1 MPSNYLGEKLISG
14 GEISEDDYRDFLV
27 KIGNM
32 FLAGEPNVTYLE
44 GKTRK
49 GEVSFSAASAARRRS
64 IESDIGQ
71 ILIEEFRN
79 AVEAEAAVFDRI
91 DVEEKPTGASVIE
104 HMFAGAGGKA
114 MSNLSASDRIL
125 FADPTVTKLE
135 YAEQFGVNGEKYI
148 ANVKALNAAIR
159 KERSV
164 SGGKTSAEWRS
175 WLGSKSDELNL
186 EIEIPSGD
194 NVLKSVEDRLKKDV
208 ASVEKGLESQAQVLA
223 DFEAS
228 EDVRVAED
236 LYSSVMGA
244 NTFRDLA
251 DSGLSEE
258 TKAKIVALPEKDVVG
273 SAQSSD
279 PLERAAFNQ
288 QQVQTLVQRDLAED
302 AEPRREPEPGEL
314 DADPATLPPGTDL
327 TASEREREFGVS
339 EQPAVPE
346 MEAAAI
352 EAQQAADLREAEIET
367 EKTLAEDF
375 AAAEFGVGG
384 PARTSIGG
392 VDPNDE
398 QDPALDLSSRL
409 GDIGSA
415 FNISDQFGYRY
426 FLFDPGTE
434 NERQDMLIDDPD
446 NPGTQINVLE
456 YITSKNLTNEAEIL
470 EAFKQTEWF
479 NETSE
484 TMQNFDLAWDAAG
497 PWDNWD
503 NLTARR
509 EELIGDEKDYIE
521 DQLELLGITDEV
533 DEAEINK
540 LATFVK
546 RNGMDTSE
554 IRDYLSDVESID
566 FQSYIADADE
576 GLLGTYKSS
585 LATTAASYMVEL
597 DDDQLNMFVEG
608 LYDADDPAAQLSL
621 FKNQFKNM
629 AKERFPTLSGV
640 IDQGI
645 TPQQY
650 FAPYSARVS
659 KLLDRP
665 VDFMG
670 ERDSGIFDKIASGMP
685 DEKFGQ
691 RTMTF
696 TEMNEYVRGLDEWQ
710 YTKNANDEARQI
722 ANNVGRMFGFVA

>member
-1 MPSNYLGEKLISG
+1 MSRAQDRRKWS
-14 GEISEDDYRDFLV
+14 SELREAYD
-27 KIGNM
+27 
-32 FLAGEPNVTYLE
+32 
-44 GKTRK
+44 
-49 GEVSFSAASAARRRS
+49 
-64 IESDIGQ
+64 
-71 ILIEEFRN
+71 N
-79 AVEAEAAVFDRI
+79 AVEMLRLGDYSYSEVTQENKNDGAKLFSILLGDVDRRLEQLHDATRERTGREYASSRVLGVIGTAIRDKGGFGGTGAPGTVTYTKIGAAEALM
-91 DVEEKPTGASVIE
+91 E
-104 HMFAGAGGKA
+104 
-114 MSNLSASDRIL
+114 ASDEFLQQAAIL
-125 FADPTVTKLE
+125 DADIKKHRRETSQGEPLSNKEWEDWVKNR
-135 YAEQFGVNGEKYI
+135 AEELGMDPNVFRRPSGYTQRPMD
-148 ANVKALNAAIR
+148 VKALQSRLSETVSDIEDEAQTASQYVQEIR
-159 KERSV
+159 TVQADETKVKTLLE
-164 SGGKTSAEWRS
+164 GGLKGRE
-175 WLGSKSDELNL
+175 LG
-186 EIEIPSGD
+186 
-194 NVLKSVEDRLKKDV
+194 
-208 ASVEKGLESQAQVLA
+208 Q
-223 DFEAS
+223 F
-228 EDVRVAED
+228 
-236 LYSSVMGA
+236 
-244 NTFRDLA
+244 
-251 DSGLSEE
+251 LSEE
-258 TKAKIVALPEKDVVG
+258 GVREFNELYSEGVPDEAPAVAKL
-273 SAQSSD
+273 
-279 PLERAAFNQ
+279 L
-288 QQVQTLVQRDLAED
+288 
-302 AEPRREPEPGEL
+302 RREIDTAQQTRRQPAPGEL
-314 DADPATLPPGTDL
+314 DVDPETLSPGTDL

-339 EQPAVPE
+339 EPPVVPE

-367 EKTLAEDF
+367 EKRLAEDF

-384 PARTSIGG
+384 PARTPRGG
-392 VDPNDE
+392 GPRRQE
-398 QDPALDLSSRL
+398 PALNLSSRL

-426 FLFDPGTE
+426 FLFEPGTE

-470 EAFKQTEWF
+470 EVFKQTEWF

-497 PWDNWD
+497 PWDDWD

-509 EELIGDEKDYIE
+509 EELIGAEKDYIE
-521 DQLELLGITDEV
+521 EQLELLGITDQV
-533 DEAEINK
+533 DEAEVNK

-546 RNGMDTSE
+546 RNGMDTGE

-566 FQSYIADADE
+566 FQSYIADADT
-576 GLLGTYKSS
+576 GLLGTYKGA
-585 LATTAASYMVEL
+585 LATTAAQYMVEL
-597 DDDQLNMFVEG
+597 DNDQLNMFVEG
-608 LYDADDPAAQLSL
+608 LYDADDPEAQLSL

-665 VDFMG
+665 VDFMS
-670 ERDSGIFDKIASGMP
+670 ERDSSIFDQIASGMP
-685 DEKFGQ
+685 DDKFGQ

>member
-1 MPSNYLGEKLISG
+1 MASNYLGVTLKEGGGFTKEDHKRFLEALVKADLSGRLANNPNPSSSDRSVAGKAALKTELAKFLNEKYLERLETLEENKPRDTITTSEFAAYRILENSLSKMGKGEFSPLEKAEDYIDAAGSFLPKAKQLDDAISEKRSRITRREDEQLDNEEWQEWVANEAESLGLDPDFMERPSGVSQFDINKQVRQLKDSIKTVESESSKFQEEVSELRAIPVTAEKLREDIDLISSG
-14 GEISEDDYRDFLV
+14 RPTDFVEILTPSERQEAQNILGDIAKDD
-27 KIGNM
+27 
-32 FLAGEPNVTYLE
+32 
-44 GKTRK
+44 
-49 GEVSFSAASAARRRS
+49 SAPVQLFERELNTAQQTRRRPP
-64 IESDIGQ
+64 
-71 ILIEEFRN
+71 
-79 AVEAEAAVFDRI
+79 A
-91 DVEEKPTGASVIE
+91 
-104 HMFAGAGGKA
+104 
-114 MSNLSASDRIL
+114 
-125 FADPTVTKLE
+125 
-135 YAEQFGVNGEKYI
+135 
-148 ANVKALNAAIR
+148 
-159 KERSV
+159 
-164 SGGKTSAEWRS
+164 
-175 WLGSKSDELNL
+175 
-186 EIEIPSGD
+186 
-194 NVLKSVEDRLKKDV
+194 
-208 ASVEKGLESQAQVLA
+208 
-223 DFEAS
+223 
-228 EDVRVAED
+228 
-236 LYSSVMGA
+236 
-244 NTFRDLA
+244 
-251 DSGLSEE
+251 
-258 TKAKIVALPEKDVVG
+258 
-273 SAQSSD
+273 
-279 PLERAAFNQ
+279 
-288 QQVQTLVQRDLAED
+288 
-302 AEPRREPEPGEL
+302 PGEL
-314 DADPATLPPGTDL
+314 DVDPETLSPGTDL

-339 EQPAVPE
+339 EPPVVPE

-367 EKTLAEDF
+367 EKRLAEDF

-384 PARTSIGG
+384 PARTPRGG
-392 VDPNDE
+392 GPRRQE
-398 QDPALDLSSRL
+398 PALNLSSRL

-426 FLFDPGTE
+426 FLFEPGTE

-497 PWDNWD
+497 PWDDWD

-509 EELIGDEKDYIE
+509 EELIGAEKDYIE
-521 DQLELLGITDEV
+521 EQLELLGITDQV
-533 DEAEINK
+533 DEAEVNK

-546 RNGMDTSE
+546 RNGMDTGE

-585 LATTAASYMVEL
+585 LATTAAQYMVEL

-621 FKNQFKNM
+621 FKNQFRNM

-665 VDFMG
+665 VDFMS
-670 ERDSGIFDKIASGMP
+670 ERDSGIFDQIASGMP

-696 TEMNEYVRGLDEWQ
+696 SEMNEYVRGLDEWQ

>member
-1 MPSNYLGEKLISG
+1 MSKAQ
-14 GEISEDDYRDFLV
+14 DR
-27 KIGNM
+27 
-32 FLAGEPNVTYLE
+32 
-44 GKTRK
+44 RK
-49 GEVSFSAASAARRRS
+49 WSPELREAY
-64 IESDIGQ
+64 D
-71 ILIEEFRN
+71 N
-79 AVEAEAAVFDRI
+79 AVEMLRLGDYSYSEVTQENKNDGAKLFSILLGDVDRRLEQLHDATTERTGREYASSRVLGVIGTAIRDKGGFGGTGAPGTVTYTKIGAAEALM
-91 DVEEKPTGASVIE
+91 E
-104 HMFAGAGGKA
+104 
-114 MSNLSASDRIL
+114 ASDEFLQQAAIL
-125 FADPTVTKLE
+125 DADIKKHRRETSQGKVLSNEEWEDWVKNR
-135 YAEQFGVNGEKYI
+135 AEELGIDPNVFRRPSGYTQRPMD
-148 ANVKALNAAIR
+148 VKALQSRLSETVSDIEDEAQTASQYVRQIR
-159 KERSV
+159 TVQADERKAKDLLE
-164 SGGKTSAEWRS
+164 GGLKGRE
-175 WLGSKSDELNL
+175 LG
-186 EIEIPSGD
+186 
-194 NVLKSVEDRLKKDV
+194 
-208 ASVEKGLESQAQVLA
+208 Q
-223 DFEAS
+223 F
-228 EDVRVAED
+228 
-236 LYSSVMGA
+236 
-244 NTFRDLA
+244 
-251 DSGLSEE
+251 LSEE
-258 TKAKIVALPEKDVVG
+258 GVREFDELYPQGVPDEAPAVAKL
-273 SAQSSD
+273 
-279 PLERAAFNQ
+279 L
-288 QQVQTLVQRDLAED
+288 
-302 AEPRREPEPGEL
+302 RREIDTAQQTRRQPAPGEL
-314 DADPATLPPGTDL
+314 DVDPATLSPGTDL

-367 EKTLAEDF
+367 EKRLAEDF

-384 PARTSIGG
+384 PARTPRGG
-392 VDPNDE
+392 GPGRQE
-398 QDPALDLSSRL
+398 PALNLSSRL

-426 FLFDPGTE
+426 FLFEPGTE

-497 PWDNWD
+497 PWDDWD

-509 EELIGDEKDYIE
+509 EELIGAEKDYIE
-521 DQLELLGITDEV
+521 EQLELLGITDQV

-546 RNGMDTSE
+546 RNGMDTGE

-566 FQSYIADADE
+566 FQSYIAEADT
-576 GLLGTYKSS
+576 GLLATYKSS
-585 LATTAASYMVEL
+585 LATTAAQYMVEL

-608 LYDADDPAAQLSL
+608 LYDADDPSAQLSL

-665 VDFMG
+665 VDFMS
-670 ERDSGIFDKIASGMP
+670 ERDSGIFDQIASGMP

>member
-1 MPSNYLGEKLISG
+1 MASNYLGEKLISG

-32 FLAGEPNVTYLE
+32 FLAGEPNITYFE

-79 AVEAEAAVFDRI
+79 AVEAEAAVFDRMG
-91 DVEEKPTGASVIE
+91 DKPAGDNVIKS
-104 HMFAGAGGKA
+104 MFDGAGSRTA
-114 MSNLSASDRIL
+114 PSLSKI
-125 FADPTVTKLE
+125 E
-135 YAEQFGVNGEKYI
+135 YAEQYSIVGEEYV
-148 ANVKALNAAIR
+148 ANAAALVDAIK
-159 KERSV
+159 KERSQ
-164 SGGKTSAEWRS
+164 SGGKEPSEWLA
-175 WLGSKSDELNL
+175 WLDATSDELNL
-186 EIEIPSGD
+186 PLDLPSLGRNRNVD
-194 NVLKSVEDRLKKDV
+194 VLKSVEDRLKEDV

-258 TKAKIVALPEKDVVG
+258 TKAKIVALPKKDVVG

-279 PLERAAFNQ
+279 PSERAAFNQ

-314 DADPATLPPGTDL
+314 DADPTTLSPGTDL

-352 EAQQAADLREAEIET
+352 EAGIGAQEAADLQEAEIET

-392 VDPNDE
+392 GDPNDE

-509 EELIGDEKDYIE
+509 EELIGNEKDYIE

-566 FQSYIADADE
+566 FQSYIAGADT
-576 GLLGTYKSS
+576 GLLATYKGS

-621 FKNQFKNM
+621 FKNQFRNM

>member
-1 MPSNYLGEKLISG
+1 MVSQHLGVTLKEGGGFTKEDHKRFLEALAKADLSGALVGDTSPSNYDRVAAGRSSLKTELAKFLNEKYLERLETLEENKPRDTITTSEFAAYRILENSLSKMGKGKFSPLEKAEDYIDAAGSFLPKAKQLNDAISEKRSRITRREDEQLDDEEWQEWVANEAESLGLDPEFMERPRGVSNFDINKQVRQLKDSIKTVESESDNFQEEVSELRAIPVTAEKLREDIDLISSG
-14 GEISEDDYRDFLV
+14 RPTDFVAMLTPDERQEAQSILGDIAKDD
-27 KIGNM
+27 
-32 FLAGEPNVTYLE
+32 
-44 GKTRK
+44 
-49 GEVSFSAASAARRRS
+49 SAPVQVFERELNTAQQTRRRPP
-64 IESDIGQ
+64 
-71 ILIEEFRN
+71 
-79 AVEAEAAVFDRI
+79 A
-91 DVEEKPTGASVIE
+91 
-104 HMFAGAGGKA
+104 
-114 MSNLSASDRIL
+114 
-125 FADPTVTKLE
+125 
-135 YAEQFGVNGEKYI
+135 
-148 ANVKALNAAIR
+148 
-159 KERSV
+159 
-164 SGGKTSAEWRS
+164 
-175 WLGSKSDELNL
+175 
-186 EIEIPSGD
+186 
-194 NVLKSVEDRLKKDV
+194 
-208 ASVEKGLESQAQVLA
+208 
-223 DFEAS
+223 
-228 EDVRVAED
+228 
-236 LYSSVMGA
+236 
-244 NTFRDLA
+244 
-251 DSGLSEE
+251 
-258 TKAKIVALPEKDVVG
+258 
-273 SAQSSD
+273 
-279 PLERAAFNQ
+279 
-288 QQVQTLVQRDLAED
+288 
-302 AEPRREPEPGEL
+302 PGEL
-314 DADPATLPPGTDL
+314 DVDPATLSPGTDL

-367 EKTLAEDF
+367 EETLAEDF

-384 PARTSIGG
+384 PARTPRGG
-392 VDPNDE
+392 GPSRQE
-398 QDPALDLSSRL
+398 PALNLSSRL

-426 FLFDPGTE
+426 FLFEPGTE

-497 PWDNWD
+497 PWDDWD

-509 EELIGDEKDYIE
+509 EELIGAEKDYIE
-521 DQLELLGITDEV
+521 EQLELLGITDQV

-546 RNGMDTSE
+546 RNGMDTGE

-566 FQSYIADADE
+566 FQSYIAEADT
-576 GLLGTYKSS
+576 GLLATYKSS
-585 LATTAASYMVEL
+585 LATTAAQYMVEL

-608 LYDADDPAAQLSL
+608 LYDADDPSAQLSL

-665 VDFMG
+665 VDFMS
-670 ERDSGIFDKIASGMP
+670 ERDSGIFDQIASGMP
-685 DEKFGQ
+685 DDKFGQ

>member
-1 MPSNYLGEKLISG
+1 MASNYLGVTLKEGGGFTKEDHKRFLEALVKADLSGRLANNPNPSSSDRFIAGTAALKTELAKFLNEKYLERLETLEENKPRQTITTSEDAAYRILENSLSKMGKGEFTPLEKAEDYIDAAGSFLPKAKQLDDAISEKRSRITKGEDEQLDNEEWQEWVANEAESLGLDPEFMERPRGVSQFDINKQVRQLKDSIKTVESERDGFEEEASQLRNIEVTAEKLREDIDLISSG
-14 GEISEDDYRDFLV
+14 RPSDFVEILTSSERQEAQSILGDIAKDGSAPIQLFERE
-27 KIGNM
+27 
-32 FLAGEPNVTYLE
+32 LARG
-44 GKTRK
+44 
-49 GEVSFSAASAARRRS
+49 
-64 IESDIGQ
+64 
-71 ILIEEFRN
+71 
-79 AVEAEAAVFDRI
+79 VE
-91 DVEEKPTGASVIE
+91 
-104 HMFAGAGGKA
+104 
-114 MSNLSASDRIL
+114 LQQ
-125 FADPTVTKLE
+125 
-135 YAEQFGVNGEKYI
+135 EQET
-148 ANVKALNAAIR
+148 L
-159 KERSV
+159 
-164 SGGKTSAEWRS
+164 
-175 WLGSKSDELNL
+175 
-186 EIEIPSGD
+186 P
-194 NVLKSVEDRLKKDV
+194 
-208 ASVEKGLESQAQVLA
+208 
-223 DFEAS
+223 
-228 EDVRVAED
+228 
-236 LYSSVMGA
+236 SSV
-244 NTFRDLA
+244 
-251 DSGLSEE
+251 
-258 TKAKIVALPEKDVVG
+258 ALREGID
-273 SAQSSD
+273 
-279 PLERAAFNQ
+279 
-288 QQVQTLVQRDLAED
+288 T
-302 AEPRREPEPGEL
+302 EP
-314 DADPATLPPGTDL
+314 
-327 TASEREREFGVS
+327 SERERLREEAQV
-339 EQPAVPE
+339 VPE

-352 EAQQAADLREAEIET
+352 EAQQAADLREAEIEQ
-367 EKTLAEDF
+367 ERALAEDF

-384 PARTSIGG
+384 EARTPSGDG
-392 VDPNDE
+392 
-398 QDPALDLSSRL
+398 QDPLDLTSRL
-409 GDIGSA
+409 GDIGAA

-426 FLFDPGTE
+426 FLFEPGTE

-446 NPGTQINVLE
+446 NPGTQINVLK
-456 YITSKNLTNEAEIL
+456 YITDNNLTNEAEIL

-497 PWDNWD
+497 PWDDWD

-509 EELIGDEKDYIE
+509 EELIGAEKDYIE
-521 DQLELLGITDEV
+521 EQLELLGITDQI

-546 RNGMDTSE
+546 RNGMDTGE

-585 LATTAASYMVEL
+585 LATTAAQYMVEL

-621 FKNQFKNM
+621 FKNQFRNM

-665 VDFMG
+665 VDFMS
-670 ERDSGIFDKIASGMP
+670 ERDSGIFDQIASGMP

-696 TEMNEYVRGLDEWQ
+696 SEMNEYVRGLDEWQ

>member
-1 MPSNYLGEKLISG
+1 MASNYLGVTLKEGGGFTKEDHKRFLEALVKADLSGRLANNPNPSSSDRSVAGKAALKTELAKFLNEKYLERLETLEENKPRDTITTSEFAAYRILENSLSKMGKGEFSPLEKAEDYIDAAGSFLPKAKQLDDAISEKRSRITRREDEQLDNEEWQEWVANEAESLGLDPDFMERPRGVSQFDINKQVRQLKDSIKTVESESSKFQEEVSELRAIPVTAEKLREDIDLISSG
-14 GEISEDDYRDFLV
+14 RPTDFVEILTPSERQEAQNILGDIAKDD
-27 KIGNM
+27 
-32 FLAGEPNVTYLE
+32 
-44 GKTRK
+44 
-49 GEVSFSAASAARRRS
+49 SAPVQLFERELNTAQQTRRRPP
-64 IESDIGQ
+64 
-71 ILIEEFRN
+71 
-79 AVEAEAAVFDRI
+79 A
-91 DVEEKPTGASVIE
+91 
-104 HMFAGAGGKA
+104 
-114 MSNLSASDRIL
+114 
-125 FADPTVTKLE
+125 
-135 YAEQFGVNGEKYI
+135 
-148 ANVKALNAAIR
+148 
-159 KERSV
+159 
-164 SGGKTSAEWRS
+164 
-175 WLGSKSDELNL
+175 
-186 EIEIPSGD
+186 
-194 NVLKSVEDRLKKDV
+194 
-208 ASVEKGLESQAQVLA
+208 
-223 DFEAS
+223 
-228 EDVRVAED
+228 
-236 LYSSVMGA
+236 
-244 NTFRDLA
+244 
-251 DSGLSEE
+251 
-258 TKAKIVALPEKDVVG
+258 
-273 SAQSSD
+273 
-279 PLERAAFNQ
+279 
-288 QQVQTLVQRDLAED
+288 
-302 AEPRREPEPGEL
+302 PGEL
-314 DADPATLPPGTDL
+314 DVDPETLSPGTDL

-339 EQPAVPE
+339 EPPVVPE

-367 EKTLAEDF
+367 EKRLAEDF

-384 PARTSIGG
+384 PARTPRGSGSRRQ
-392 VDPNDE
+392 E
-398 QDPALDLSSRL
+398 PALNLSSRL

-426 FLFDPGTE
+426 FLFEPGTE

-497 PWDNWD
+497 PWDDWD

-509 EELIGDEKDYIE
+509 EELIGAEKDYIE
-521 DQLELLGITDEV
+521 EQLELLGITDQV
-533 DEAEINK
+533 DEAEVNK

-546 RNGMDTSE
+546 RNGMDTGE

-566 FQSYIADADE
+566 FQSYIADADT
-576 GLLGTYKSS
+576 GLLGTYKGA
-585 LATTAASYMVEL
+585 LATTAAQYMVEL
-597 DDDQLNMFVEG
+597 DNDQLNMFVEG
-608 LYDADDPAAQLSL
+608 LYDADDPEAQLSL

-665 VDFMG
+665 VDFMS
-670 ERDSGIFDKIASGMP
+670 ERDSSIFDQIASGMP
-685 DEKFGQ
+685 DDKFGQ